1 MKNPHPKHG
10 DYASPPC
17 YAHELDELY
26 RDIAV
31 PDRETRGDVMRW
43 RKAERERL
51 RALRDALNSNQR
63 AAAGEA
69 VVEKLDRLLHSC
81 DVTVLGAY
89 WPIHHEID
97 LRAWMRRQA
106 DSGLAITLPVIRG
119 RNQPLQYSRWQPG
132 QAMRRGLWGI
142 AEPAIDDWL
151 EPQIVLAPLLGV
163 DQQKYR
169 LGNGGGYFD
178 RSLAAAVP
186 RPQAV
191 GVGYSCARIA
201 TIYPQ
206 PHDVAMDFVITG

>member
-1 MKNPHPKHG
+1 MKNPDPKHG

-26 RDIAV
+26 RDLAL
-31 PDRETRGDVMRW
+31 PDRETWRDVMRW

-51 RALRDALNSNQR
+51 RARHNALDTNQR

-69 VVEKLDRLLHSC
+69 VIEKLDRLLESNE
-81 DVTVLGAY
+81 VTVLGAY
-89 WPIHHEID
+89 WPLNHEID

-106 DSGLAITLPVIRG
+106 DSGLAIALPVIYG
-119 RNQPLQYSRWQPG
+119 RNQPLQYSRWRPRR
-132 QAMRRGLWGI
+132 AMRRGLWGI

-151 EPQIVLAPLLGV
+151 EPQMVLAPLVGV
-163 DQQKYR
+163 DRLQYR

-178 RSLAAAVP
+178 RSLATAVP

-191 GVGYSCARIA
+191 GVGYDCARIA